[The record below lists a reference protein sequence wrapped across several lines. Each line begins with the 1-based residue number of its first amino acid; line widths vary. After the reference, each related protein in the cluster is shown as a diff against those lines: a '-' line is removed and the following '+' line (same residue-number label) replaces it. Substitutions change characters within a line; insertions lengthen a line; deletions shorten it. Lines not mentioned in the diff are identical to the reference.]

1 MNPYPQSMQT
11 ITDLP
16 LEMLNYLCTHLNW
29 MDVVMLQLAI
39 PNLRV
44 NECGIHYDFQIMKL
58 KQTIKLF
65 RKLKRLQCKFRKRF
79 KRYIYHSQVPFLHP
93 AMEKVTSLIR
103 KQMQLVYLIQK
114 VEKELQVKFSND
126 EDIDIVCS
134 YCIYIYIISVQVQHT
149 SKYSELEL
157 KQTEHSGRS
166 ILWPQIFLFR

>member
-1 MNPYPQSMQT
+1 MNSYPQT

-16 LEMLNYLCTHLNW
+16 LEMLNYLCTHLTW

-79 KRYIYHSQVPFLHP
+79 KRYIYHTQVPFFTSSHGKSNKFDKKTDAACLLNSKSR
-93 AMEKVTSLIR
+93 ERVTS
-103 KQMQLVYLIQK
+103 
-114 VEKELQVKFSND
+114 
-126 EDIDIVCS
+126 
-134 YCIYIYIISVQVQHT
+134 
-149 SKYSELEL
+149 
-157 KQTEHSGRS
+157 
-166 ILWPQIFLFR
+166 